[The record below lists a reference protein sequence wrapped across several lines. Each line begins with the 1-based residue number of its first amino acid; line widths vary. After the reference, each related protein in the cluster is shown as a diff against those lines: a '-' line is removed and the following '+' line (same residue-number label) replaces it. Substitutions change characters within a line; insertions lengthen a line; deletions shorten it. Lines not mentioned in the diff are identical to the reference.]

1 MNKCGRISLERIEQA
16 TSVIAPEFLYTPQ
29 FECEPLSAE
38 LGARV
43 VVKIE
48 TINPIRSF
56 KGRGSELY
64 MSKVPAG
71 SEVVCAS
78 AGNFGQAMAYSARR
92 RNVRVT
98 VYAAK
103 NANPLK
109 LDRMKSLGA
118 DVRLFGEDFDAARG
132 ESRRVTGEASGR
144 LVVDSLDIE
153 TVEGAGTIGLEL
165 LRLPARL
172 DILLIALGNGAM
184 FNGIAHVMKARSPDT
199 KMVAVGAEGASAMVD
214 SWRSGQLIEH
224 ASVSTIADGIATGT
238 PIPEAL
244 QDMQDLVDEA
254 LLVSDEA
261 IIRGMKLMHR
271 HTGIV
276 VEPSAAVGIAAMLQM
291 PQMFKGALVGVVVC
305 GGNLTEEQ
313 MLTWL

>member
-1 MNKCGRISLERIEQA
+1 MNRHGRISIERIEQA
-16 TSVIAPEFLYTPQ
+16 IAVIGPEFLNTPQ

-71 SEVVCAS
+71 STVVCAS

-92 RNVRVT
+92 RAVRAT
-98 VYAAK
+98 VFAAR

-109 LDRMKSLGA
+109 LDRMRSLGA

-132 ESRRVTGEASGR
+132 EARRAAGEGAGR

-165 LRLPARL
+165 LRLPERL
-172 DILLIALGNGAM
+172 DILLVALGNGAL
-184 FNGIAHVMKARSPDT
+184 FNGIAHVMKVRSPAT
-199 KMVAVGAEGASAMVD
+199 QVFAVGAEGASAMVD
-214 SWRSGQLIEH
+214 SWRSGRLIEH
-224 ASVSTIADGIATGT
+224 SSVSTIADGIATRT

-244 QDMQDLVDEA
+244 RDMQGLVDGA

-261 IIRGMKLMHR
+261 IIRGMKLLHR
-271 HTGIV
+271 HVGIV
-276 VEPSAAVGIAAMLQM
+276 AEPSAAVGIAAMLQA
-291 PQMFKGALVGVVVC
+291 PQAFKGALVGVVVC
-305 GGNLTEEQ
+305 GSNLTEEQ
-313 MLTWL
+313 IHAWL